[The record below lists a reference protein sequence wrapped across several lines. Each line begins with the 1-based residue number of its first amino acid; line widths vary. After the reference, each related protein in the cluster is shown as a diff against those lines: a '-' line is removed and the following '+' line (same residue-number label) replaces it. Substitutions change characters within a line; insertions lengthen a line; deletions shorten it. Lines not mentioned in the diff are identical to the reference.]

1 MSRNGK
7 RNKVGDGGLLTR
19 IGYGHNIGQSPF
31 YNNPVSNQVALTEAL
46 YLRRFTE
53 LRINSFQWHNL
64 PDEISERYLEM
75 QLNNNALAVFFY
87 DDHYQKYMA
96 LNGQSQGFL
105 DYQDEP
111 NAFQI
116 TANQSYRGKV
126 IKAANCVPIWANRTR
141 HPDNDVMLWYARRL
155 AEVETTV
162 DINIKSARLARV
174 LAVSENM
181 RLSGE
186 NFIRQI
192 DEGNPVIKV
201 DETFMSEGV
210 LSVLDMGVDPDNILS
225 VQMVKNRLYNDC
237 MTFLGVNNSNQ
248 DKKER
253 LVSDEVD
260 ANGEQVLLNR
270 AIALGARKL
279 AAKAINKKFN
289 LNVRVDWND
298 ELKADIDPEDEPKE
312 PVKDTGDDE

>member
-1 MSRNGK
+1 MSRRKSSDAGI
-7 RNKVGDGGLLTR
+7 LTR
-19 IGYGHNIGQSPF
+19 IGYGQSLTGSPY
-31 YNNPVSNQVALTEAL
+31 YNNPASNQVAAVEAL

-53 LRINSFQWHNL
+53 LRVNSFTWTGIPENIPQ
-64 PDEISERYLEM
+64 RFLEM
-75 QLNNNALAVFFY
+75 TLNNNALSVFFY
-87 DDHYQKYMA
+87 DDHYQKYLA
-96 LNGQSQGFL
+96 LPGGSNGYL
-105 DYQDEP
+105 DMHDEP
-111 NAFQI
+111 TAYQV
-116 TANQSYRGKV
+116 TANNAYRGRV
-126 IKAANCVPIWANRTR
+126 ISAKDCVPIWANRTR

-162 DINIKSARLARV
+162 DINIKSARMSRV

-186 NFIRQI
+186 NFVRQI

-201 DETFMSEGV
+201 DESFMNDGV
-210 LSVLDMGVDPDNILS
+210 LTALDMGVNPDNILS

-260 ANGEQVLLNR
+260 ANSEQVLLNR
-270 AIALGARKL
+270 AIALGARKE
-279 AAKAINKKFN
+279 AAKAINQRFPE
-289 LNVRVDWND
+289 LNITVDWNE
-298 ELKADIDPEDEPKE
+298 ELKTGMEPDTTTEGNKEDE
-312 PVKDTGDDE
+312 